1 MKISGKNLSKSTKQT
16 IRNVLYSWRY
26 PRDIIYCM
34 IKLGTWSPTWR
45 IYGTPLIK
53 KHRESTLTIGR
64 FWTACSDARHNSL
77 GVFQKTTIKLL
88 RKGATVTIGDHVG
101 MSGVSISCL
110 TKIEIGRNTLLGSG
124 SVITDNDAH
133 GIHPDFRN
141 DPKYIMTLPV
151 KVGNDVFIGAR
162 AIILKGVAIGDGAV
176 VGAGAV
182 VTKDVKPRM
191 IVAGNPAKEIGC
203 VDDPRFVD
211 HLLAT
216 HLNNA

>member
-1 MKISGKNLSKSTKQT
+1 
-16 IRNVLYSWRY
+16 
-26 PRDIIYCM
+26 M
-34 IKLGTWSPTWR
+34 IKLGTWSHTWR

-53 KHRESTLTIGR
+53 KHRGSTLTIGKY
-64 FWTACSDARHNSL
+64 WTACSDARYNSL

-88 RKGATVTIGDHVG
+88 RKGAIVTIADNVG

-110 TKIEIGRNTLLGSG
+110 TKIEIGKNTLLGSG

-141 DPKYIMTLPV
+141 DPNFILTVPV

-162 AIILKGVAIGDGAV
+162 ALILKGVTIGDGAV
-176 VGAGAV
+176 VGAGSV
-182 VTKDVKPRM
+182 VTKDVRPRM
-191 IVAGNPAKEIGC
+191 IVAGNPAKEIGN
-203 VDDPRFVD
+203 VDDPRFVG

-216 HLNNA
+216 TDLNNA